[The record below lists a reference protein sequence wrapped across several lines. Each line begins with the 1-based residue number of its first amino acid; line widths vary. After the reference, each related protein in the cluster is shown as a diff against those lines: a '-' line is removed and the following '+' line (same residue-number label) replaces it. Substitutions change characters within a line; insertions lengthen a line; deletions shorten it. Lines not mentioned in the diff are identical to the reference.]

1 MVDLTAERDIL
12 LRALIE
18 MLAAEG
24 GEATSRTIKRVVPK
38 ATKKAKRKVSA
49 YQRRFGVELKRLK
62 KKHPRTA
69 TSALMKRAHRAT
81 KKVMRK

>member
-1 MVDLTAERDIL
+1 MASERDIL
-12 LRALIE
+12 LRALLE
-18 MLAAEG
+18 LLSAEA
-24 GEATSRTIKRVVPK
+24 GEVAERTVRRTAPK
-38 ATKKAKRKVSA
+38 VAKKAKRKVSA